1 LVRTVRIV
9 FAFFVVFAVFAPVRE
24 SLASERRFT
33 YTYESLVLNPGEIE
47 IEPWTTFRIGK
58 DDYFV
63 RIDHRLEF
71 EAGLTRSLQTAF
83 YLNFHATTAQ
93 VGDVM
98 ESEFEWSGISNE
110 WKYKLKDPVADPVG
124 MALYFEWGASTE
136 ELELEAKLILDKRW
150 TNYLVAFNAV
160 VEPEWEFEIE
170 DGSTEVEA
178 ENEVNF
184 EFDLAAAWF
193 ASQRTSIG
201 VEVRNHNQYLSG
213 DGYQYSALFAGPVAS
228 YAAET
233 WWATLTVLPQVA
245 KLKGSEA
252 DEDRD
257 LILSDHEKL
266 EVRLL
271 FGMHI

>member
-1 LVRTVRIV
+1 M
-9 FAFFVVFAVFAPVRE
+9 FAVFAPVRE

-71 EAGLTRSLQTAF
+71 EAGLTMSLQTAF
-83 YLNFHATTAQ
+83 YLNFHTAQ
-93 VGDVM
+93 VGDAM
-98 ESEFEWSGISNE
+98 ESEFEVGGISNE

-124 MALYFEWGASTE
+124 TALYFEWGASTE

-170 DGSTEVEA
+170 EGTTEVEA
-178 ENEVNF
+178 GE
-184 EFDLAAAWF
+184 
-193 ASQRTSIG
+193 
-201 VEVRNHNQYLSG
+201 
-213 DGYQYSALFAGPVAS
+213 
-228 YAAET
+228 
-233 WWATLTVLPQVA
+233 
-245 KLKGSEA
+245 
-252 DEDRD
+252 
-257 LILSDHEKL
+257 
-266 EVRLL
+266 
-271 FGMHI
+271 